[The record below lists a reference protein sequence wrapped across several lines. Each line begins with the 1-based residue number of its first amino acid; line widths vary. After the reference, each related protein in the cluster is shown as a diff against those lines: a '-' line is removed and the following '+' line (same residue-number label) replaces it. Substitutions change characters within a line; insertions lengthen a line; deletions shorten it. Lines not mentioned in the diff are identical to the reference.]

1 LSYDYIIHMNS
12 RKMYDEEGLKKMKVT
27 GKDGLRELVVRE
39 KIFTGISSLKK
50 ADIIAKII
58 DSKWWSRNCV
68 DDTDTPKKLTKKQM
82 KEKLKAELQEI
93 DSKLQE
99 AAAEPVV
106 TEPVVTEPVVTEP
119 VVTEPVV
126 TEPVVTEPVVTEPVV
141 ESVTPPNSPKNAD
154 QLRNV
159 LGSMFRDDFI
169 DTLLE
174 RLNK

>member
-1 LSYDYIIHMNS
+1 
-12 RKMYDEEGLKKMKVT
+12 MYTQDDLKKMKVT

-58 DSKWWSRNCV
+58 DSKWWSRNSA
-68 DDTDTPKKLTKKQM
+68 DETDAPKKLTKKQM
-82 KEKLKAELQEI
+82 QEQLKAELKEI

-99 AAAEPVV
+99 AVVEPLV
-106 TEPVVTEPVVTEP
+106 TEPITFTEEPVSDEVGITEDP
-119 VVTEPVV
+119 PT
-126 TEPVVTEPVVTEPVV
+126 T
-141 ESVTPPNSPKNAD
+141 TPPNTPPNTPKNGD
-154 QLRNV
+154 LRNV

-174 RLNK
+174 RFNKK

>member
-1 LSYDYIIHMNS
+1 MNS
-12 RKMYDEEGLKKMKVT
+12 RSMYTEEGLKKMKVT
-27 GKDGLRELVVRE
+27 GKDGLRELVVKE

-68 DDTDTPKKLTKKQM
+68 DETDTPKKLTKKQM

-93 DSKLQE
+93 ETKLEE
-99 AAAEPVV
+99 AVVEPSPPTEEPLVAEPVTTTPV
-106 TEPVVTEPVVTEP
+106 APAEESPAEEPL
-119 VVTEPVV
+119 
-126 TEPVVTEPVVTEPVV
+126 V
-141 ESVTPPNSPKNAD
+141 ESVTPPNSPKNID

-159 LGSMFRDDFI
+159 LGSMFRDDFV

>member
-1 LSYDYIIHMNS
+1 
-12 RKMYDEEGLKKMKVT
+12 MYTEDDLKKMRVT

-50 ADIIAKII
+50 KEIVDRII

-68 DDTDTPKKLTKKQM
+68 DETDAPKKLTKKQQ

-93 DSKLQE
+93 ETKLE
-99 AAAEPVV
+99 KAVIEPIVNDPVVNDPVVMEPLVNEPVV
-106 TEPVVTEPVVTEP
+106 NDPVVN
-119 VVTEPVV
+119 
-126 TEPVVTEPVVTEPVV
+126 EPVV
-141 ESVTPPNSPKNAD
+141 ESVTPPNSPNSPD
-154 QLRNV
+154 QLRDV

-174 RLNK
+174 RLNKK

>member
-1 LSYDYIIHMNS
+1 
-12 RKMYDEEGLKKMKVT
+12 MYKEDDLKKMKVT

-50 ADIIAKII
+50 KEIIDRII

-68 DDTDTPKKLTKKQM
+68 DETDAPKKLTKKQQ

-93 DSKLQE
+93 ETKLE
-99 AAAEPVV
+99 KAVIEPIVNDPVVNDPVVMEPLVNEPVV
-106 TEPVVTEPVVTEP
+106 NDPVVN
-119 VVTEPVV
+119 
-126 TEPVVTEPVVTEPVV
+126 EPVV
-141 ESVTPPNSPKNAD
+141 ESVTPPNSPNSPD
-154 QLRNV
+154 QLRDV

-174 RLNK
+174 RLNKK

>member
-1 LSYDYIIHMNS
+1 
-12 RKMYDEEGLKKMKVT
+12 MYTEDDLKKMRVT

-50 ADIIAKII
+50 KEIVDRII

-68 DDTDTPKKLTKKQM
+68 DETDAPKKLTKKQQ

-93 DSKLQE
+93 ETKLE
-99 AAAEPVV
+99 KAVTTPVV
-106 TEPVVTEPVVTEP
+106 TEPVVNDPVVMEPLVNEPVVNDP
-119 VVTEPVV
+119 VVN
-126 TEPVVTEPVVTEPVV
+126 EPVV
-141 ESVTPPNSPKNAD
+141 ESVTPPNSPNSPD
-154 QLRNV
+154 QLRDV

-174 RLNK
+174 RLNKK

>member
-1 LSYDYIIHMNS
+1 
-12 RKMYDEEGLKKMKVT
+12 MYTEDDLKKMRVT

-50 ADIIAKII
+50 KEIVDRII

-68 DDTDTPKKLTKKQM
+68 DETDAPKKLTKKQQ

-93 DSKLQE
+93 ETKLE
-99 AAAEPVV
+99 KAVTTPVVMEPVT
-106 TEPVVTEPVVTEP
+106 TEPVVMEPVVNEPLVNDP
-119 VVTEPVV
+119 VVN
-126 TEPVVTEPVVTEPVV
+126 EPVV
-141 ESVTPPNSPKNAD
+141 ESVTPPNSPNSPD
-154 QLRNV
+154 QLRDV

-174 RLNK
+174 RLNKK

>member
-1 LSYDYIIHMNS
+1 MNS

-68 DDTDTPKKLTKKQM
+68 DETDTPKKLTKKQM

-93 DSKLQE
+93 ETKLEE
-99 AAAEPVV
+99 AIIEPVV

-126 TEPVVTEPVVTEPVV
+126 TEPVVNDPVV
-141 ESVTPPNSPKNAD
+141 ESVTPPNSPKSGD
-154 QLRNV
+154 QLRDV
-159 LGSMFRDDFI
+159 LGSMFRDDFV

-174 RLNK
+174 RLNKK

>member
-1 LSYDYIIHMNS
+1 
-12 RKMYDEEGLKKMKVT
+12 MYTEDDLKKMRVT

-50 ADIIAKII
+50 KEIVDRII

-68 DDTDTPKKLTKKQM
+68 DETDAPKKLTKKQQ

-93 DSKLQE
+93 ETKLE
-99 AAAEPVV
+99 KAVIEPIVNDPVV
-106 TEPVVTEPVVTEP
+106 NDPVVN
-119 VVTEPVV
+119 
-126 TEPVVTEPVVTEPVV
+126 EPVV
-141 ESVTPPNSPKNAD
+141 ESVTPPNSPNSPD
-154 QLRNV
+154 QLRDV

-174 RLNK
+174 RLNKK

>member
-1 LSYDYIIHMNS
+1 MFKED
-12 RKMYDEEGLKKMKVT
+12 DLKKMKVT
-27 GKDGLRELVVRE
+27 GKNGLRELVVRE

-68 DDTDTPKKLTKKQM
+68 DETDAPKKLTKKQQ

-93 DSKLQE
+93 ETKLE
-99 AAAEPVV
+99 KAVTTPVVMEPVTTEPLV
-106 TEPVVTEPVVTEP
+106 TEPLVTEEP
-119 VVTEPVV
+119 LASKE
-126 TEPVVTEPVVTEPVV
+126 EPVV
-141 ESVTPPNSPKNAD
+141 ESVTPPNSPKNGD

>member
-1 LSYDYIIHMNS
+1 
-12 RKMYDEEGLKKMKVT
+12 MYTEEGLKKMKVT

-58 DSKWWSRNCV
+58 DSKWWSRNCA

-99 AAAEPVV
+99 AVMPPPVAPMEEPVV
-106 TEPVVTEPVVTEP
+106 TEPLPPTEPVVTEPVVTEP
-119 VVTEPVV
+119 VVTEPL
-126 TEPVVTEPVVTEPVV
+126 V

-154 QLRNV
+154 QLRDV
-159 LGSMFRDDFI
+159 LGTMFREDFI
-169 DTLLE
+169 NTLLE

>member
-1 LSYDYIIHMNS
+1 
-12 RKMYDEEGLKKMKVT
+12 MYTEDDLKKMRVT

-50 ADIIAKII
+50 KEIIDRII

-68 DDTDTPKKLTKKQM
+68 DETDVPKKLTKKQM

-93 DSKLQE
+93 DSKLEE
-99 AAAEPVV
+99 AVMTPIVNDPVV
-106 TEPVVTEPVVTEP
+106 TEPLVNEPLVTEEP
-119 VVTEPVV
+119 LAPPE
-126 TEPVVTEPVVTEPVV
+126 EPVV
-141 ESVTPPNSPKNAD
+141 ESCDPAQLAQLPD

-159 LGSMFRDDFI
+159 LGSMFRDDFV

-174 RLNK
+174 RLNKK

>member
-1 LSYDYIIHMNS
+1 MNS
-12 RKMYDEEGLKKMKVT
+12 RTMFKEDDLKKMRVT

-68 DDTDTPKKLTKKQM
+68 DETDAPKKLTKKQQ

-93 DSKLQE
+93 ETKLE
-99 AAAEPVV
+99 KAVTTPVVMEPVTTEPLV
-106 TEPVVTEPVVTEP
+106 MEPVTTEPVVTEPLVTE
-119 VVTEPVV
+119 EPLAPK
-126 TEPVVTEPVVTEPVV
+126 EEPVV

-154 QLRNV
+154 QLRTV
-159 LGSMFRDDFI
+159 LGSMFRTDFI
-169 DTLLE
+169 ETLLE

>member
-1 LSYDYIIHMNS
+1 
-12 RKMYDEEGLKKMKVT
+12 MYTEEGLKKMKVT

-50 ADIIAKII
+50 ADIISKII

-68 DDTDTPKKLTKKQM
+68 DETDTPKKLTKKQM

-93 DSKLQE
+93 ETKLEE
-99 AAAEPVV
+99 AVVEPSPPTEEPLAAEPVTTTPV
-106 TEPVVTEPVVTEP
+106 ATTPVAPTEESPKE
-119 VVTEPVV
+119 
-126 TEPVVTEPVVTEPVV
+126 EPVV
-141 ESVTPPNSPKNAD
+141 ESGTPPNSPKNTD